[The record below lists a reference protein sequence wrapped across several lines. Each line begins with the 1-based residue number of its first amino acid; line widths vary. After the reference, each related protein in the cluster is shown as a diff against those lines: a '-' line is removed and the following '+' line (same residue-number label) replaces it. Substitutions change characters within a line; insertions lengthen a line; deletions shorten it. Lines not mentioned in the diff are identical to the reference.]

1 MYTTNERYGELCL
14 GPMQTI
20 TKRSPVHAVIA
31 PKRATQVL
39 VLAPNLFGFHNIR
52 VALANSFSARSCLV
66 ANISCHE
73 CCQSYTYMT
82 ELNLCKCSQ
91 ILIIASH
98 IYVILNQSMHANRC
112 TFTSPRH
119 LSSLKNNICTYDTI
133 LSNGHALTGSQRNL
147 RDSVMAVGHEYKCK
161 SGIGTI

>member
-1 MYTTNERYGELCL
+1 MDAYTTSEHYGELCL
-14 GPMQTI
+14 RPIQTI
-20 TKRSPVHAVIA
+20 TTRSPVHAVIA

-39 VLAPNLFGFHNIR
+39 VLAPNLFGFHNIS

-82 ELNLCKCSQ
+82 ELKLCRCSQ

-98 IYVILNQSMHANRC
+98 IHVILNQSKHPNRC
-112 TFTSPRH
+112 TFTSRRCLPFLH
-119 LSSLKNNICTYDTI
+119 NKIYTYDSI

-147 RDSVMAVGHEYKCK
+147 RDSVMAVGH
-161 SGIGTI
+161 